1 MTYRCP
7 RGHDST
13 DPDYCSV
20 CGIAMTGAATSAG
33 AGSAGPPATSAVM
46 GGGAAATGGSTATAT
61 VCPVCS
67 TPRTDMGLRFC
78 EVCRYDF
85 QTGIPAPGS
94 PPTTPPTTPPGTTA
108 TQSPTTLRPPA
119 ASGPNDPDDPNNPND
134 PQDPF
139 AAEFAALEAA
149 AAGAANSAANS
160 APTVLSTLPAA
171 TVPPIPQVAVSTPP
185 TAATVAPT
193 GPTWEVRVSVDPSL
207 DTDPD
212 PDLPV
217 PTNEPDYFFPLT
229 ESETLI
235 GRRDDRQGVHPQI
248 PLRDPGVSRR
258 HAMLRRDADGISV
271 MDLDS
276 TNGTM
281 VNNTEL
287 PPDSRRLLKNGDEII
302 VGRWTRIT
310 LRSVNA

>member
-1 MTYRCP
+1 MTFRCP
-7 RGHDST
+7 RGHEST

-20 CGIAMTGAATSAG
+20 CGIAMTGASASTSAG
-33 AGSAGPPATSAVM
+33 SGSAAVTN
-46 GGGAAATGGSTATAT
+46 AAASGTASATGGSTATAT
-61 VCPVCS
+61 ICPVCS
-67 TPRTDMGLRFC
+67 TPRTDMNLRFC

-85 QTGIPAPGS
+85 QTGVPAPGS
-94 PPTTPPTTPPGTTA
+94 TAGTPTITP
-108 TQSPTTLRPPA
+108 TQPPA
-119 ASGPNDPDDPNNPND
+119 ASQSPGPDDPN
-134 PQDPF
+134 DPF

-149 AAGAANSAANS
+149 AAGSPTASNAA
-160 APTVLSTLPAA
+160 TVLSTPPAMSTPPASVALPAA
-171 TVPPIPQVAVSTPP
+171 PLAPPIVTSAPP
-185 TAATVAPT
+185 IATAAAPT
-193 GPTWEVRVSVDPSL
+193 GPQWEVRVSVDPSL

-217 PTNEPDYFFPLT
+217 PTDEPDYFFPLT
-229 ESETLI
+229 EGETLI

-271 MDLDS
+271 MDLGS

-287 PPDSRRLLKNGDEII
+287 PSDSRRLLKSGDEIT

-310 LRSVNA
+310 LRSVNI

>member
-1 MTYRCP
+1 MTFRCP
-7 RGHDST
+7 RGHEST
-13 DPDYCSV
+13 DPDYCSI
-20 CGIAMTGAATSAG
+20 CGIAMTGTAASAG
-33 AGSAGPPATSAVM
+33 SGSAPATSAAGSGTASPM
-46 GGGAAATGGSTATAT
+46 SGSTATAT
-61 VCPVCS
+61 VCPICG
-67 TPRTDMGLRFC
+67 TPRTDMSLRFC

-85 QTGIPAPGS
+85 ETGIPAPGS
-94 PPTTPPTTPPGTTA
+94 PPATSAPTPAAAQPPA
-108 TQSPTTLRPPA
+108 ASRPPA
-119 ASGPNDPDDPNNPND
+119 APGPDDPN
-134 PQDPF
+134 DPF

-149 AAGAANSAANS
+149 AAGAPTANN
-160 APTVLSTLPAA
+160 AA
-171 TVPPIPQVAVSTPP
+171 TVVSTSPVSPAPSAPPPAAPIPGNVPPI
-185 TAATVAPT
+185 AATIVPA
-193 GPTWEVRVSVDPSL
+193 GPQWEVRVSVDPSL

-212 PDLPV
+212 PDLPA

-235 GRRDDRQGVHPQI
+235 GRRDDRQGVRPQI

-258 HAMLRRDADGISV
+258 HAMLRLDADGISV

-281 VNNTEL
+281 VNHTEL

>member
-1 MTYRCP
+1 MTFRCP
-7 RGHDST
+7 RGHEST

-20 CGIAMTGAATSAG
+20 CGIAMTGASASAG
-33 AGSAGPPATSAVM
+33 SGSAPAMSTAV
-46 GGGAAATGGSTATAT
+46 GGAPSATGGSTATAT

-67 TPRTDMGLRFC
+67 TPRTDMSLRFC

-94 PPTTPPTTPPGTTA
+94 APATPTPMPTPMPPSAQPPSA
-108 TQSPTTLRPPA
+108 SRPPV
-119 ASGPNDPDDPNNPND
+119 SPGPDDPN
-134 PQDPF
+134 DPF

-149 AAGAANSAANS
+149 AAGGSPDVNN
-160 APTVLSTLPAA
+160 AA
-171 TVPPIPQVAVSTPP
+171 TVVSAPPAPASLP
-185 TAATVAPT
+185 TAKPPPLVMASAPLASTAVTPT
-193 GPTWEVRVSVDPSL
+193 GPMWEVRVSVDPSL

-217 PTNEPDYFFPLT
+217 PTDEPDYFFPLT
-229 ESETLI
+229 DGETLI
-235 GRRDDRQGVHPQI
+235 GRRDDQQGVHPQI

-287 PPDSRRLLKNGDEII
+287 PPDSRRLLKNGDEIT

>member
-1 MTYRCP
+1 MTFRCP
-7 RGHDST
+7 RGHEST

-20 CGIAMTGAATSAG
+20 CGIAMTGTAASAGSGSVPAKSAAVFRNAAT
-33 AGSAGPPATSAVM
+33 
-46 GGGAAATGGSTATAT
+46 TGGSTATAT

-67 TPRTDMGLRFC
+67 TPRTDMSLRFC

-85 QTGIPAPGS
+85 ETGVPASGS
-94 PPTTPPTTPPGTTA
+94 PPATSAPVPPSASSVQPPA
-108 TQSPTTLRPPA
+108 ASRPPA
-119 ASGPNDPDDPNNPND
+119 APGPDDPN
-134 PQDPF
+134 DPF

-149 AAGAANSAANS
+149 AAGAPTANN
-160 APTVLSTLPAA
+160 
-171 TVPPIPQVAVSTPP
+171 
-185 TAATVAPT
+185 AATVASTPPASAAPPAAPPAT
-193 GPTWEVRVSVDPSL
+193 LQVTSAPPAATAVAPAGPTWEVRVSVDPSL

-212 PDLPV
+212 PDIPA

-235 GRRDDRQGVHPQI
+235 GRRDDRQGVRPQI

-258 HAMLRRDADGISV
+258 HAMLRRDADGVSV

-310 LRSVNA
+310 LRSVNT